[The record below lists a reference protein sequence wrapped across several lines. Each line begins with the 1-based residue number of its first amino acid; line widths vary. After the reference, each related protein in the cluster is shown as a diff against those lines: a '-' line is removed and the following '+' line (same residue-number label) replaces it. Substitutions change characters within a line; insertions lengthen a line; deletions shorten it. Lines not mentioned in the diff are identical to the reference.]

1 MDDNDVPFQAC
12 VAQHFYPLAFSRFP
26 FLSVKILK
34 PLLDLES
41 KSVLR
46 FQQSSLLAVYSFG
59 LVSFMFTIEMI
70 RLVMEPMS
78 RIVGA
83 NVLALSVN

>member
-1 MDDNDVPFQAC
+1 M
-12 VAQHFYPLAFSRFP
+12 
-26 FLSVKILK
+26 
-34 PLLDLES
+34 DLES